1 MDLFKYLMSED
12 LITWWEADL
21 CQLVDDIEQSFPT
34 RLADRIRAERI
45 KYAAHVV
52 FEAMEDDLYS
62 DVFTTM
68 SENCWLTSYTLMRR
82 RIHSRKTLLR
92 NALNALTRSIERAEQ
107 RWQTNREISVI
118 PTSSGVASGYQDLGR
133 INKGKYRQVNTRL
146 ED

>member
-1 MDLFKYLMSED
+1 MSED
-12 LITWWEADL
+12 LITWWETDL
-21 CQLVDDIEQSFPT
+21 CQLVDDIEQNFPT
-34 RLADRIRAERI
+34 RLADTIRTERI

-82 RIHSRKTLLR
+82 RIHSRKTLLH
-92 NALNALTRSIERAEQ
+92 NALGALMRSIELAKQ
-107 RWQTNREISVI
+107 RWQTNREISLI
-118 PTSSGVASGYQDLGR
+118 PTSFGVASGYQDLGH
-133 INKGKYRQVNTRL
+133 INKGKYRQVDTQL